1 MPPLPLGLQ
10 VLVWGAGQ
18 AKKDWVGLRN
28 KTEKKRPD
36 NRLQKTVL
44 EEGNDSVPHKS
55 LPGLRDNSLTHQRS
69 WW

>member
-18 AKKDWVGLRN
+18 EKKDWVGLRN

-36 NRLQKTVL
+36 NRLLIRKLSSRRATTL
-44 EEGNDSVPHKS
+44 FHINHYPGSVIIP
-55 LPGLRDNSLTHQRS
+55 
-69 WW
+69 